1 MIINNLKKSLYIID
15 QESKKRIW
23 LILTLSIIGTFLEL
37 IGVGIVI
44 PLVSL
49 LLDQENF
56 LNTIQNYHLFEG
68 VDLLN
73 NDNILPIGLFFL
85 IIVFLI
91 KNLYLAWF
99 LYIKSKY
106 ALNIQVQ
113 LSKNLLKS
121 YYSLEYINLVSRDSS
136 LIIRNCLKEVGV
148 FSKTFQ
154 EYINLFIDCSI
165 ILSILIFMQTQ
176 LPFITLGVFLVLSFI
191 ILIYFLFI
199 KKYLYELGQN
209 RLNFLGL
216 TIEKLHQF
224 IFSLK
229 EIKIFNKKDKLFK
242 DFNDNNF
249 KAQNFARIKMLITE
263 TTRYFLEIFVIGL
276 IIVIIYYYS
285 FSSNSPNEIII
296 ALSFLVAASF
306 KIFPSMNK
314 INGALQAI
322 KYNSPSLNALYDE
335 ISYFKK
341 LRKKEKKIFP
351 FSSIKTIEGK
361 NIFFNYEKNKNI
373 LNDISFKFDSGQT
386 IGIYGDSGKGKTT
399 LCNIVVGLIK
409 QSSGKIFLNTKEID
423 LTEYDMTNIVGYV
436 PQNSFLINDT
446 ILNNI
451 ALGEFENKINLDNVN
466 ETIKETYLEPLIKNL
481 KNGIYTDVG
490 ENGIKLSG
498 GQKQRLCIARALYKK
513 PQILIF
519 DEPTS
524 SLDAKTSDEVMKN
537 ILSMKKILKII
548 ITHKKQ
554 DLNYFDKII
563 EI

>member
-1 MIINNLKKSLYIID
+1 MILNNLKKNLYIID
-15 QESKKRIW
+15 EKSKKKIW
-23 LILTLSIIGTFLEL
+23 FILTLSIIGTFLEL
-37 IGVGIVI
+37 VGVGIVI

-49 LLDQENF
+49 ILDKENF
-56 LNTIQNYHLFEG
+56 LNIIQNYNIFK
-68 VDLLN
+68 DLNFLN
-73 NDNILPIGLFFL
+73 KDSILPIGLLFL
-85 IIVFLI
+85 ISVFLI

-99 LYIKSKY
+99 SYIKSKY
-106 ALNIQVQ
+106 VLNIQVQ

-121 YYSLEYINLVSRDSS
+121 YYSLEYINLISRDSS
-136 LIIRNCLKEVGV
+136 LIIRNCLKEVGI

-176 LPFITLGVFLVLSFI
+176 LPFVTLGVFLVLSFV

-209 RLNFLGL
+209 RLNSLGS
-216 TIEKLHQF
+216 TIEKLNQF

-276 IIVIIYYYS
+276 IILIIYFYTFGS
-285 FSSNSPNEIII
+285 KSPNEVII

-322 KYNSPSLNALYDE
+322 RYNSPSTDVLYNE

-341 LRKKEKKIFP
+341 LRKNEKKVFP
-351 FSSIKTIEGK
+351 FNSIENIEGK
-361 NIFFNYEKNKNI
+361 NIFFNYEKNNNV
-373 LNDISFKFDSGQT
+373 LNDINFKFDSGQT
-386 IGIYGDSGKGKTT
+386 IGVYGSSGKGKTT
-399 LCNIVVGLIK
+399 LCNIIVGLIK
-409 QSSGKIFLNTKEID
+409 QSSGKIFLNSKEVD

-451 ALGEFENKINLDNVN
+451 ALGEFENKIDLDKVQ

-481 KNGIYTDVG
+481 KNGIYTEVG

-524 SLDAKTSDEVMKN
+524 SLDTQTSEEVMKN
-537 ILSMKKILKII
+537 ILNMKKILKII
-548 ITHKKQ
+548 ITHKEQ

-563 EI
+563 KV

>member
-1 MIINNLKKSLYIID
+1 MILNNLKKNLYIID
-15 QESKKRIW
+15 DKSKKKIW

-37 IGVGIVI
+37 LGVGIVI

-49 LLDQENF
+49 ILDKENF
-56 LNTIQNYHLFEG
+56 LSTIQNYDIFK
-68 VDLLN
+68 DFDFLN
-73 NDNILPIGLFFL
+73 NDSILPIGLLFL
-85 IIVFLI
+85 ITVFLI

-99 LYIKSKY
+99 SYVKSKY

-121 YYSLEYINLVSRDSS
+121 YYSLEYINLISRDSS
-136 LIIRNCLKEVGV
+136 IIIRNCLKEVGI

-165 ILSILIFMQTQ
+165 ILSILVFMQTQ
-176 LPFITLGVFLVLSFI
+176 LPFVTLGVFLILSFV

-209 RLNFLGL
+209 RLNSLGL
-216 TIEKLHQF
+216 TIEKLNQF

-249 KAQNFARIKMLITE
+249 KAQNFARIKMLITD

-276 IIVIIYYYS
+276 IILIIYFYA
-285 FSSNSPNEIII
+285 FSSKSPNEVII

-322 KYNSPSLNALYDE
+322 RYNSPSTDVLYNE
-335 ISYFKK
+335 ISYFKE
-341 LRKKEKKIFP
+341 LRKNEKKIFP
-351 FSSIKTIEGK
+351 FPSIETVEGK
-361 NIFFNYEKNKNI
+361 NIFFNYEKNNNV
-373 LNDISFKFDSGQT
+373 LNDINFKFDSGQT
-386 IGIYGDSGKGKTT
+386 IGVYGSSGKGKTT
-399 LCNIVVGLIK
+399 LCNIIVGLIK
-409 QSSGKIFLNTKEID
+409 QSSGKIFLNSKEVD

-451 ALGEFENKINLDNVN
+451 ALGEFENKINLDKVH

-524 SLDAKTSDEVMKN
+524 SLDAQTSEEVMKN
-537 ILSMKKILKII
+537 ILNMKKILKII
-548 ITHKKQ
+548 ITHKEQ

-563 EI
+563 KV

>member
-1 MIINNLKKSLYIID
+1 
-15 QESKKRIW
+15 
-23 LILTLSIIGTFLEL
+23 
-37 IGVGIVI
+37 
-44 PLVSL
+44 
-49 LLDQENF
+49 
-56 LNTIQNYHLFEG
+56 
-68 VDLLN
+68 
-73 NDNILPIGLFFL
+73 
-85 IIVFLI
+85 
-91 KNLYLAWF
+91 
-99 LYIKSKY
+99 
-106 ALNIQVQ
+106 
-113 LSKNLLKS
+113 
-121 YYSLEYINLVSRDSS
+121 
-136 LIIRNCLKEVGV
+136 
-148 FSKTFQ
+148 
-154 EYINLFIDCSI
+154 
-165 ILSILIFMQTQ
+165 MQTQ
-176 LPFITLGVFLVLSFI
+176 LPFVTLGVFLVLSFV

-209 RLNFLGL
+209 RLNSLGS
-216 TIEKLHQF
+216 TIEKLNQF

-276 IIVIIYYYS
+276 IILIIYFYTFGS
-285 FSSNSPNEIII
+285 KSPNEVII

-322 KYNSPSLNALYDE
+322 RYNSPSTDVLYNE

-341 LRKKEKKIFP
+341 LRKNEKKVFP
-351 FSSIKTIEGK
+351 FNSIENIEGK
-361 NIFFNYEKNKNI
+361 NIFFNYEKNNNV
-373 LNDISFKFDSGQT
+373 LNDINFKFDSGQT
-386 IGIYGDSGKGKTT
+386 IGVYGSSGKGKTT
-399 LCNIVVGLIK
+399 LCNIIVGLIK
-409 QSSGKIFLNTKEID
+409 QSSGKIFLNSKEVD

-451 ALGEFENKINLDNVN
+451 ALGEFENKIDLDKVQ

-481 KNGIYTDVG
+481 KNGIYTEVG

-524 SLDAKTSDEVMKN
+524 SLDTQTSEEVMKN
-537 ILSMKKILKII
+537 ILNMKKILKII
-548 ITHKKQ
+548 ITHKEQ

-563 EI
+563 KV